1 MTGLMAE
8 RYVGDDALLYPAEDA
23 QQILQI
29 AIARETESGELSR
42 SQLLEI
48 AADLGIA
55 SETLLAAEQEWQVR
69 KFELAD
75 QKLFDQQRRQRFQHG
90 LSQFVIFGGFSLGLN
105 FLIGGWLIW
114 PIYLIFGPWALKLA
128 WDAWRIYQHNDYT
141 YSQEF
146 ERWRRKKQVKRAVN
160 RFFSWLSGL

>member
-1 MTGLMAE
+1 MTE

-29 AIARETESGELSR
+29 AIARQTESGELSR
-42 SQLLEI
+42 GQLLEI
-48 AADLGIA
+48 AEELGIA
-55 SETLLAAEQEWQVR
+55 SETLLAAEQEWQLR

-90 LSQFVIFGGFSLGLN
+90 LSRFVILGGLSLGFSTLVAH
-105 FLIGGWLIW
+105 WLIW
-114 PIYLIFGPWALKLA
+114 PIYFIFGPWGIKLA
-128 WDAWRIYQHNDYT
+128 WDAWRIYQPNEYS

-146 ERWRRKKQVKRAVN
+146 ERWRRRKQMKRAVN
-160 RFFSWLSGL
+160 RFFSWISGA